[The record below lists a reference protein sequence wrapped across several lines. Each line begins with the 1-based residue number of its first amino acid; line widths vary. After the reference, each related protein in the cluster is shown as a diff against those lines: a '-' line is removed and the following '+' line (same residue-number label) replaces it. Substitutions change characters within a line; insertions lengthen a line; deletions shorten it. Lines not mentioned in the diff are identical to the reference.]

1 MEHPMCGEMDDEGP
15 TSLQETHYNR
25 FLIHAKSILARR
37 DRQAAVSDDAVV
49 NAIDQL
55 FADALSRAMRD
66 CESADPSRRYDMLSM
81 QTLVFARL
89 AGMLA
94 GHLSLGEDPLRRVME
109 AMMHGYAEADSIE
122 PDHGHDHDHDGSF
135 GHFGHSH

>member
-1 MEHPMCGEMDDEGP
+1 MCGELDDEGP
-15 TSLQETHYNR
+15 TSLQEAHYNR
-25 FLIHAKSILARR
+25 FVMHARAILAKREKA
-37 DRQAAVSDDAVV
+37 AAVSDDTVV

-66 CESADPSRRYDMLSM
+66 GEGADPSRRYDMLSM
-81 QTLVFARL
+81 QPLVFARL
-89 AGMLA
+89 AGLLA

-109 AMMHGYAEADSIE
+109 AMMHGYAEADSAE